1 MPSMGVDLLITTMKT
16 TVAVKMFINSIISL
30 TFWMRTAL
38 RKTIVNNNDQGLLSQ
53 TFYQI
58 QIKFKTSLRRH
69 KENIAEKT
77 IFLFSQE
84 FRE

>member
-1 MPSMGVDLLITTMKT
+1 
-16 TVAVKMFINSIISL
+16 
-30 TFWMRTAL
+30 MRTAL

>member
-1 MPSMGVDLLITTMKT
+1 
-16 TVAVKMFINSIISL
+16 
-30 TFWMRTAL
+30 MRTAL

-53 TFYQI
+53 TYQI
-58 QIKFKTSLRRH
+58 QMKFKTSLRRH

-84 FRE
+84 FRK

>member
-1 MPSMGVDLLITTMKT
+1 
-16 TVAVKMFINSIISL
+16 
-30 TFWMRTAL
+30 MRTAL

-58 QIKFKTSLRRH
+58 QMKFKTSLRLH
-69 KENIAEKT
+69 KEKIAEKT

-84 FRE
+84 FRK